1 MKQKPGKRPQV
12 IRSPKSVHDMSLP
25 KYSIA
30 VASELSGVAQQQL
43 RRMEES
49 GLLTPERTAGNTRRY
64 SDDDLAQI
72 NEVATLAEQGVN
84 MEGIRRI
91 LLLQEEI
98 RTLQA
103 EIEDLQAK
111 LAAKRE

>member
-1 MKQKPGKRPQV
+1 
-12 IRSPKSVHDMSLP
+12 MSLP